1 MTLTRSFIRNA
12 ATTPT
17 DARIMNMAQL
27 VANADGTP
35 RVGVLGG
42 ANPSIVS
49 TTGTMSVAIAAAEF
63 ATSKGRADGVSI
75 FANDGTVN
83 VAIGAAPASNSRI
96 DVIWVKHNDSTT
108 GDANSLPTFGVTPG
122 AAAASPTKP
131 AIPTGALELATLRV
145 YAGTT
150 ATNGGANTL
159 VNTYQMTAGRGGEVA
174 FRTKTELDAW
184 TTAVDGQTAYVIG
197 DSQPYRWLG
206 GKWVIPNPRISMQR
220 SGTAATIGS
229 SAYVNLAQDVL
240 WTEYSRN
247 GFAAFSGGIIAPES
261 GLYLVSYRVR
271 TSAIPILAGVT
282 VNNASPTTID
292 QLRLAAASGSAISS
306 NLIAESSG
314 FVWMDA
320 GQTLRLFGLAASGT
334 PSWPAV
340 ATGSAFEAKLIR

>member
-1 MTLTRSFIRNA
+1 MTLTRGFIRNA
-12 ATTPT
+12 VTTPT

-49 TTGTMSVAIAAAEF
+49 TTGTMNVAIAAAEF

-159 VNTYQMTAGRGGEVA
+159 VNTYTMTAARGGVVPL
-174 FRTKTELDAW
+174 RTKAELDAW
-184 TTAVDGQTAYVIG
+184 TNPADGQEAYVIAET
-197 DSQPYRWLG
+197 STYRRVG
-206 GKWVIPNPRISMQR
+206 GAWRLRERPWTAYTPTLTNVTAPAAWAKYKVDAGVVTVRFRIPPTAMGSNPSMLLPVDAVDAVVEHLTCGISAMPSTGSEVVCVARRASAQSVTFFYYFI
-220 SGTAATIGS
+220 SGSTVYINNISSSVPINWTGGALQGMFQYETAA
-229 SAYVNLAQDVL
+229 
-240 WTEYSRN
+240 
-247 GFAAFSGGIIAPES
+247 
-261 GLYLVSYRVR
+261 
-271 TSAIPILAGVT
+271 
-282 VNNASPTTID
+282 
-292 QLRLAAASGSAISS
+292 
-306 NLIAESSG
+306 
-314 FVWMDA
+314 
-320 GQTLRLFGLAASGT
+320 
-334 PSWPAV
+334 
-340 ATGSAFEAKLIR
+340 